1 MDTFLKHA
9 LSNYRSHIIMFIIY
23 FVLTVVAYMFMR
35 QSTIDNFRNLGNE
48 VASFYK
54 MEEEKSFSYY
64 KNLLN
69 HLANL
74 IEKDVNTLDKKDQIK
89 NILSLLGSFTAIE
102 NFHPYVVMDGEVI
115 IGTTEDNSE
124 KNIDLFWYDN
134 NTNVQDQFLIS
145 DVYYDKFSKVPTITI
160 ARYLRNMK
168 DAIAVDFSVASYVS
182 PIKNTFLPPNS
193 NYYLFGVSGNLFY
206 YDDDLGL
213 AGEGIR
219 RNAQI
224 LYDIVTNNGVNKEDG
239 LSFYD
244 VRGQEKFI
252 FFDRTKDN
260 LVVVVTIPYTMLL
273 SKLNQLLYIAIAF
286 VFCIGLMT
294 FMSIWFTYNNN
305 KKYLNIQETLT
316 FLGNIYYAIIL
327 INIEKETYS
336 IVKIPK
342 RLDDQLEN
350 DNPYTQ
356 FLEVIKRKMKPNV
369 AKTFDEAFC
378 MENIHKLAREGIIEF
393 GGEFKSTID
402 DNEVWVSVRIFLDHV
417 ETTQSAIIC
426 LKEVTKEKEQEVR
439 QYELLKS
446 AVENAKKS
454 EKSRNDFFARMSH
467 DMRTPLNGIIGFTEL
482 GINHAFTIEETKEYL
497 NKIKLSSHQLL
508 ELINYILEISRIEN
522 GNTSEVKTKMNLRE
536 IIDHS
541 VQPFYTLA
549 MTESRHF
556 SVHYDIRN
564 EFIFAPA
571 FKFVQIINNLLSNAF
586 KYSKKGDS
594 ISVSV
599 SQLYASTNEFKQTKY
614 LFVFEDTGIGM
625 SKEFLERIFIPYQR
639 ETMFA
644 SKDIIG
650 TGLGMAIVQ
659 SIVTGLNGEINISSE
674 LGKGTK
680 ISIVIPFNVVDKE
693 DIPVEEKVPVETNDL
708 DLAGLGVLLVE
719 DNQINMEI
727 ATKLLMFK
735 GITVDKAYNGEEA
748 VEHFLKSG
756 ENKYDV
762 ILMDLQMP
770 VMNGLEAA
778 KAIRESAHPK
788 AKSIPI
794 IAVSANTF
802 AEDIAKS
809 LQVGMNDHISKPLD
823 VQNLYYTI
831 YTHTRGKRKTYL
843 KSK

>member
-64 KNLLN
+64 KNSLN

-378 MENIHKLAREGIIEF
+378 MENIHKLAREGIKEF

-508 ELINYILEISRIEN
+508 GLINYILEISRIEN

>member
-1 MDTFLKHA
+1 METFLKHA
-9 LSNYRSHIIMFIIY
+9 LSNYRSHIVMFVLY
-23 FVLTVVAYMFMR
+23 FVIAVVAYTFMR

-64 KNLLN
+64 KTLLN
-69 HLANL
+69 HLAKL
-74 IEKDVNTLDKKDQIK
+74 IEKDTTSVDKKEKIE

-102 NFHPYVVMDGEVI
+102 SFHPYVIMDGEVI
-115 IGTTEDNSE
+115 TGSAEEDSE
-124 KNIDLFWYDN
+124 KSVDLFWYDN
-134 NTNVQDQFLIS
+134 RKNIKDQLIIS
-145 DVYYDKFSKVPTITI
+145 DVYYDKFTKVPTITI
-160 ARYLRNMK
+160 ARYLKNMK
-168 DAIAVDFSVASYVS
+168 DAVAVDFSVASYV
-182 PIKNTFLPPNS
+182 PPLKNTFLPSDS
-193 NYYLFGVSGNLFY
+193 NYYLFGVSGNLYY
-206 YDDDLGL
+206 YDDDLGQ
-213 AGEGIR
+213 AGDGIR
-219 RNAQI
+219 KNAKI
-224 LYDIVTNNGVNKEDG
+224 LYDIVTKKGVNREDA

-244 VRGQEKFI
+244 VNGKEKFI

-260 LVVVVTIPYTMLL
+260 LVVVVTIPYAALL
-273 SKLNQLLYIAIAF
+273 SNLDQLLYLTIAF
-286 VFCIGLMT
+286 LFVIGLTT
-294 FMSIWFTYNNN
+294 FVNIWFTYNNN
-305 KKYLNIQETLT
+305 KKFLKIQETLT

-327 INIEKETYS
+327 INTEKETYS
-336 IVKIPK
+336 IVKVP
-342 RLDDQLEN
+342 RWLMGNLEN
-350 DNPYTQ
+350 DNNYVQ
-356 FLEVIKRKMKPNV
+356 FLDVVKTKMEPDV
-369 AKTFDEAFC
+369 AKSFEEAFS
-378 MENIHKLAREGIIEF
+378 MENVHKLAQEGIKEF
-393 GGEFKSTID
+393 GGEFKSKID
-402 DNEVWVSVRIFLDHV
+402 EHDEWVSVRIFLDHV
-417 ETTQSAIIC
+417 ETMQSAIIC

-482 GINHAFTIEETKEYL
+482 GMNHAFTVEETKEYL

-522 GNTSEVKTKMNLRE
+522 GNTSDIKTKMNLRE
-536 IIDHS
+536 VIEHS
-541 VQPFYTLA
+541 VQPFHSLA
-549 MTESRHF
+549 MTETRNF

-594 ISVSV
+594 ITVSV
-599 SQLYASTNEFKQTKY
+599 SQLYGSTNEFKQTKY

-659 SIVTGLNGEINISSE
+659 SIVTGLNGEININSE

-680 ISIVIPFNVVDKE
+680 ISIVIPFDVVDEE
-693 DIPVEEKVPVETNDL
+693 DVPVQENTSVETKDL
-708 DLAGLGVLLVE
+708 DLMGLSVLLVE

-735 GITVDKAYNGEEA
+735 GMTVDKAYNGKEA
-748 VEHFLKSG
+748 VDHFLG
-756 ENKYDV
+756 ADENKYDV

-778 KAIRESAHPK
+778 KAIRESSHPR
-788 AKSIPI
+788 AESIPI

-802 AEDIAKS
+802 AEDIAQS

-823 VQNLYYTI
+823 VQTLYYTI
-831 YTHTRGKRKTYL
+831 YTHTRGKRKNYH
-843 KSK
+843 S

>member
-64 KNLLN
+64 KNSLN

-378 MENIHKLAREGIIEF
+378 MENIHKLAREGIKEF

-508 ELINYILEISRIEN
+508 GLINYILEISRIEN

-536 IIDHS
+536 VIEHS
-541 VQPFYTLA
+541 VQPFHSLA
-549 MTESRHF
+549 MTETRNF

>member
-1 MDTFLKHA
+1 METFLKHA
-9 LSNYRSHIIMFIIY
+9 FSNYRSHIIIFIIY
-23 FVLTVVAYMFMR
+23 FMLTVVAYTIMR

-64 KNLLN
+64 KTLLN

-74 IEKDVNTLDKKDQIK
+74 IEKDAAILGKKEQIE

-102 NFHPYVVMDGEVI
+102 SFHPYVVMDGEI
-115 IGTTEDNSE
+115 ITGNAEESSS
-124 KNIDLFWYDN
+124 KSIDLFWYVN
-134 NTNVQDQFLIS
+134 RKKIEKQFVIS
-145 DVYYDKFSKVPTITI
+145 DVYFDKFTKVPTITI
-160 ARYLRNMK
+160 ARYLKNMK
-168 DAIAVDFSVASYVS
+168 DAIAVDFSVASYVP
-182 PIKNTFLPPNS
+182 PIKSTFLPPNS

-213 AGEGIR
+213 SSDGIR
-219 RNAQI
+219 RNARI
-224 LYDIVTNNGVNKEDG
+224 LYDIVMNKNISRGDT
-239 LSFYD
+239 LSFHD
-244 VRGQEKFI
+244 VNGKEKFI
-252 FFDRTKDN
+252 FFDITKDN
-260 LVVVVTIPYTMLL
+260 LVVVVTIPHSTLL
-273 SKLNQLLYIAIAF
+273 SNLNQLLYYAIAF
-286 VFCIGLMT
+286 LFIIGLIT
-294 FMSIWFTYNNN
+294 FVNIWFTFNNN
-305 KKYLNIQETLT
+305 RKYTKIQETLT
-316 FLGNIYYAIIL
+316 FLGNIYYVIVL
-327 INIEKETYS
+327 INVAKETYS

-378 MENIHKLAREGIIEF
+378 MENIHKLAREGIKEF

-599 SQLYASTNEFKQTKY
+599 SQLYGSTNEFKQTKY

>member
-1 MDTFLKHA
+1 METFLKHA
-9 LSNYRSHIIMFIIY
+9 FSNYRSHIIIFIIY
-23 FVLTVVAYMFMR
+23 FMLTVVAYTIMR

-64 KNLLN
+64 KTLLN

-74 IEKDVNTLDKKDQIK
+74 IEKDAAILGKKEQIE

-102 NFHPYVVMDGEVI
+102 SFHPYVVMDGEI
-115 IGTTEDNSE
+115 ITGNAEESSS
-124 KNIDLFWYDN
+124 KSIDLFGYVN
-134 NTNVQDQFLIS
+134 RKKIENQFVIS
-145 DVYYDKFSKVPTITI
+145 DVYLDKFSKVPTITI
-160 ARYLRNMK
+160 ARYLKNMK

-294 FMSIWFTYNNN
+294 FMNIWFTYNNN
-305 KKYLNIQETLT
+305 KKYLNIQETLV

-342 RLDDQLEN
+342 LLADQLEN
-350 DNPYTQ
+350 GNAYSQ
-356 FLEVIKRKMKPNV
+356 FLEVVKKKMEPNV
-369 AKTFDEAFC
+369 AETFEQAFS
-378 MENIHKLAREGIIEF
+378 MDNVHKLAREGIKEF
-393 GGEFKSTID
+393 GGEFKTKVED
-402 DNEVWVSVRIFLDHV
+402 HEVWISVRIFLDHV

-482 GINHAFTIEETKEYL
+482 GMNHAFTIEETKEYL

-522 GNTSEVKTKMNLRE
+522 GNTSDVKTKMNLRE
-536 IIDHS
+536 VIEHS
-541 VQPFYTLA
+541 VQPFHSLA
-549 MTESRHF
+549 MTETRNF

-594 ISVSV
+594 ITVSV
-599 SQLYASTNEFKQTKY
+599 SQLYGSTNEFKQTKY

-659 SIVTGLNGEINISSE
+659 SIVTGLNGEININSE

-680 ISIVIPFNVVDKE
+680 ISIVIPFDVVDEE
-693 DIPVEEKVPVETNDL
+693 DVPEEKHAPAETKDIDL
-708 DLAGLGVLLVE
+708 MGLSVLLVE
-719 DNQINMEI
+719 DNLINMEI

-735 GITVDKAYNGEEA
+735 GMTVDKAFNGEEA
-748 VEHFLKSG
+748 VEYFLKSD
-756 ENKYDV
+756 EDKYDV

-770 VMNGLEAA
+770 KMNGLEAA
-778 KAIRESAHPK
+778 KAIRESDHPS
-788 AKSIPI
+788 AQSIPI

-802 AEDIAKS
+802 AEDIAQS

-823 VQNLYYTI
+823 VQTLYYTI
-831 YTHTRGKRKTYL
+831 YTHTRGKRKNYH
-843 KSK
+843 K